1 MRSLNGLG
9 AGLPPLWAAGRK
21 AAVVW
26 ALALALAQVAGAA
39 LIALGVRHGF
49 IALADR
55 DPLPVLVLLLV
66 AAGGLVLALARWA
79 ERQVAERLGQ
89 RYANELR
96 LLLVQTQARHP
107 IPAGSSGLNPGVLH
121 ERLIGD
127 MSAVRLW
134 IGQGLLRLLATLIS
148 LAGLGVFLAFWMS
161 KSLALGVLGTVLMGL
176 WLMHLLSGSLQPAHA
191 RLRRARS
198 RLNLFVSERLA
209 HLRALRLAGRL
220 GQESEHM
227 RQHFERVEEA
237 AVRRRSQQARVQAVA
252 DGVRALAILWV
263 LAAAFMLQ
271 LPAADAAACLAVV
284 GLLVQR
290 LRELAGV
297 WDRHAAWVTAKP
309 RLLAG
314 LGGAVDAAGASGAR
328 GRNGAGTVP
337 GREAALIE
345 LREVSAGPLQSW
357 SQALY
362 RGDKVCL
369 RGASGSGKTTLLR
382 LLAGSIQPQKG
393 RIQRHP
399 DPAWRGRQWIAHI
412 EAQGPVLSGSLRRAL
427 TLGSRPRPSD
437 ARILEVVQQLGLQNT
452 LERMGGLDGRVL
464 WAGRNLSDYERR
476 RLLLARAMLATMPVV
491 LVDDLGLGPDPEL
504 GQAMQRW
511 LQSSTATVVWVGF
524 DGVDA
529 GQQARGW
536 DLGPAPR
543 GDTAVVE
550 GQAAE
555 TGAEAA
561 LSDKP
566 G

>member
-1 MRSLNGLG
+1 
-9 AGLPPLWAAGRK
+9 
-21 AAVVW
+21 
-26 ALALALAQVAGAA
+26 
-39 LIALGVRHGF
+39 
-49 IALADR
+49 
-55 DPLPVLVLLLV
+55 
-66 AAGGLVLALARWA
+66 
-79 ERQVAERLGQ
+79 
-89 RYANELR
+89 
-96 LLLVQTQARHP
+96 
-107 IPAGSSGLNPGVLH
+107 
-121 ERLIGD
+121 
-127 MSAVRLW
+127 
-134 IGQGLLRLLATLIS
+134 
-148 LAGLGVFLAFWMS
+148 
-161 KSLALGVLGTVLMGL
+161 
-176 WLMHLLSGSLQPAHA
+176 
-191 RLRRARS
+191 
-198 RLNLFVSERLA
+198 
-209 HLRALRLAGRL
+209 
-220 GQESEHM
+220 M

-252 DGVRALAILWV
+252 DGVRALAIIWV

-314 LGGAVDAAGASGAR
+314 LGGGAGGAVGAR
-328 GRNGAGTVP
+328 GRKSAGSGAEPEG
-337 GREAALIE
+337 ALIE
-345 LREVSAGPLQSW
+345 LRKVGAGPLQAW

-382 LLAGSIQPQKG
+382 LLAGSIEPQAG
-393 RIQRHP
+393 RLQRRP

-437 ARILEVVQQLGLQNT
+437 ARILEVVQQLGLHNT

-464 WAGRNLSDYERR
+464 WSGRNLSDYERR

-491 LVDDLGLGPDPEL
+491 LIDDLGLGSDPGL
-504 GQAMQRW
+504 AQAMQRW
-511 LQSSTATVVWVGF
+511 LLSSAATVVWVGF

>member
-26 ALALALAQVAGAA
+26 VLALALAQVAGAA

-66 AAGGLVLALARWA
+66 AAGGLVLAWARWG

-107 IPAGSSGLNPGVLH
+107 VPAGSSGLNPGVLH

-134 IGQGLLRLLATLIS
+134 IGLGLLRLLATLIS
-148 LAGLGVFLAFWMS
+148 LAGLSLFLALWMS

-176 WLMHLLSGSLQPAHA
+176 WFMHLLSGSLQPTHA

-220 GQESEHM
+220 GQESELM

-252 DGVRALAILWV
+252 DGVRALAIIWV

-314 LGGAVDAAGASGAR
+314 LGGGAGGAVGAR
-328 GRNGAGTVP
+328 GRKSAGSGAEPEG
-337 GREAALIE
+337 ALIE
-345 LREVSAGPLQSW
+345 LRKVGAGPLQAW

-382 LLAGSIQPQKG
+382 LLAGSIEPQAG
-393 RIQRHP
+393 RLQRRP

-437 ARILEVVQQLGLQNT
+437 ARILEVVQQLGLHNT

-464 WAGRNLSDYERR
+464 WSGRNLSDYERR

-491 LVDDLGLGPDPEL
+491 LIDDLGLGSDPGL
-504 GQAMQRW
+504 AQAMQRW
-511 LQSSTATVVWVGF
+511 LLSSAATVVWVGF

>member
-1 MRSLNGLG
+1 
-9 AGLPPLWAAGRK
+9 
-21 AAVVW
+21 
-26 ALALALAQVAGAA
+26 
-39 LIALGVRHGF
+39 
-49 IALADR
+49 
-55 DPLPVLVLLLV
+55 
-66 AAGGLVLALARWA
+66 
-79 ERQVAERLGQ
+79 
-89 RYANELR
+89 
-96 LLLVQTQARHP
+96 
-107 IPAGSSGLNPGVLH
+107 
-121 ERLIGD
+121 
-127 MSAVRLW
+127 
-134 IGQGLLRLLATLIS
+134 
-148 LAGLGVFLAFWMS
+148 
-161 KSLALGVLGTVLMGL
+161 
-176 WLMHLLSGSLQPAHA
+176 
-191 RLRRARS
+191 
-198 RLNLFVSERLA
+198 
-209 HLRALRLAGRL
+209 L
-220 GQESEHM
+220 GQESELM

-252 DGVRALAILWV
+252 DGVRALAIIWV

-314 LGGAVDAAGASGAR
+314 LGSGAGGAVGAAGSSGASGASGAR
-328 GRNGAGTVP
+328 GRNGSGTGP
-337 GREAALIE
+337 GREAALIA
-345 LREVSAGPLQSW
+345 LREVSAGPLQAW
-357 SQALY
+357 TQALY

-382 LLAGSIQPQKG
+382 LLAGSIQPQTG
-393 RIQRHP
+393 RLQRRP
-399 DPAWRGRQWIAHI
+399 DPAWSGRQWIAHI

-437 ARILEVVQQLGLQNT
+437 ARILEVVQQLGLHST

-464 WAGRNLSDYERR
+464 WSGRNLSDYERR

-491 LVDDLGLGPDPEL
+491 LIDDLGLGTDPEL
-504 GQAMQRW
+504 AQALQRW
-511 LQSSTATVVWVGF
+511 LQSSAATVVWVGF

-529 GQQARGW
+529 GQQARCW

-543 GDTAVVE
+543 GGAAVVE

-555 TGAEAA
+555 AEAEALPEAA